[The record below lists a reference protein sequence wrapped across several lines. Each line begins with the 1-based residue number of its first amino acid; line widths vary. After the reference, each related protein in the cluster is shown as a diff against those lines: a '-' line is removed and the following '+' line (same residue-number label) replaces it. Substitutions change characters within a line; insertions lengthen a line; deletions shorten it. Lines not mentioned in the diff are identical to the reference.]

1 MRCEACGAAV
11 GRWST
16 SPLCPACYTVA
27 GSVLPA
33 PARGHAPDTVWLWM
47 SDGARAALATGDLR
61 RIMRAYR
68 AATATSQRQLAERL
82 GYDTTYIS
90 MIETGR
96 REITDVSTLRRIAEH
111 LGVPAR
117 ALGVTD
123 RVDADF
129 NAMLQFAEST
139 IRLAVIT
146 RQAGY
151 GAEAVNELWPV
162 VIRLEARAADGHVDR
177 DVMHLLARARAELG
191 VSLGYVLPEERLSS
205 AARWTSRALR
215 LSTFLDDIP
224 LQAFTLRVHGNEL
237 RKAGRTRAA
246 IARLRAATAMTTP
259 GQRGAVIA
267 QLARAAGDLGDA
279 DLFDGFIRDA
289 LITNASSGDGALA
302 GREALHEVQLRGLV
316 YTGRS
321 RQAVELIASHI
332 PETTLLPAQWQ
343 AMLQITIG
351 EALLASG
358 TGEGAT
364 EHFRTGLNIAET
376 HRLPHQIQRAARS
389 TTTKLPDVHDAAQ
402 IALDRVLR
410 RT

>member
-1 MRCEACGAAV
+1 MRCEACGATV

-16 SPLCPACYTVA
+16 SPLCPACYTIT
-27 GSVLPA
+27 GSVLPPP
-33 PARGHAPDTVWLWM
+33 PARNLDTVWLWM
-47 SDGARAALATGDLR
+47 SDSARAALATGDLR
-61 RIMRAYR
+61 TIMRAYR

-96 REITDVSTLRRIAEH
+96 REITDVAALRRIAEH

-117 ALGVTD
+117 TLGVAD
-123 RVDADF
+123 RGDADF
-129 NAMLQFAEST
+129 TAMLQFAEST

-146 RQAGY
+146 RQAGH

-215 LSTFLDDIP
+215 LATLLDDP
-224 LQAFTLRVHGNEL
+224 SLQALTLRIHGNEL

-246 IARLRAATAMTTP
+246 VARLHAAMAMTMP
-259 GQRGAVIA
+259 DQRGTVIA

-279 DLFDGFIRDA
+279 ELFDSIIRDA
-289 LITNASSGDGALA
+289 YRINETNEDGAIA
-302 GREALHEVQLRGLV
+302 SREALHEVHVRGLV
-316 YTGRS
+316 HTGRS
-321 RQAVELIASHI
+321 REAMNLIASHV
-332 PETTLLPAQWQ
+332 PSPAPLPAQWQ
-343 AMLQITIG
+343 AMYYITVG
-351 EALLASG
+351 EAILANRAG
-358 TGEGAT
+358 DDAT
-364 EHFRTGLNIAET
+364 EHFRTGIKIAEA
-376 HRLPHQIQRAARS
+376 HRLPHQIQRAAR
-389 TTTKLPDVHDAAQ
+389 TTTSNLPEVHDIAEA
-402 IALDRVLR
+402 ALDRVLR
-410 RT
+410 RI